1 MSWLSL
7 MDKLFNV
14 EIVSDADLRFEEK
27 IKTFNRTAND
37 FTNFLK
43 ERNQILDKTLK
54 LNEILLSKE
63 EDLSDKEREIQSI
76 NDELFEEFMT
86 TPMTWEEFA
95 ERHDRVLEMVAN
107 L

>member
-14 EIVSDADLRFEEK
+14 EIVSDADLRFKEN
-27 IKTFNRTAND
+27 IKTLDRMTND
-37 FTNFLK
+37 LK

-63 EDLSDKEREIQSI
+63 EDLSDKEREIQNI

-95 ERHDRVLEMVAN
+95 ERHDHVLEMVAN

>member
-14 EIVSDADLRFEEK
+14 EIVSDADLLFEEN
-27 IKTFNRTAND
+27 IKMLNRMTND
-37 FTNFLK
+37 LK